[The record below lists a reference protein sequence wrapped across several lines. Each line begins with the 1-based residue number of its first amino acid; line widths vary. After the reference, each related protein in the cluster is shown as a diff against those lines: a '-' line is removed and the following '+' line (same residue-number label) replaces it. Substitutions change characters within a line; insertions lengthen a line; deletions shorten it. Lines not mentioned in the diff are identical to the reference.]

1 MSARLARAAV
11 AFGLTVLLL
20 TVLVMALVRWTD
32 QVPPRAPQLHQVTC
46 AEDDPCWRCESMGNR
61 QCGPLVP

>member
-1 MSARLARAAV
+1 MSARLARAAF

-20 TVLVMALVRWTD
+20 VVLVMMLVRATD
-32 QVPPRAPQLHQVTC
+32 RPPAPGFHRVAC
-46 AEDDPCWRCESMGNR
+46 VEDDPCWRCESMGNR

>member
-20 TVLVMALVRWTD
+20 TVLVMALVRFTD
-32 QVPPRAPQLHQVTC
+32 RPAPAPSFHRVAC
-46 AEDDPCWRCESMGNR
+46 VEDDPCWRCEDMGNR